1 MLDEKGMPRPVER
14 ALIVPPTSQ
23 IGPITPQQRQQLIA
37 NSVVAGVYEKDVDR
51 ESAFEML
58 QARGK
63 QAVEAQQAPPLPQQ
77 SQPGG
82 GLLGGLGG
90 IFSQPTGGRG
100 RQTVAEAAVMSA
112 VRAASSSVG
121 RQLVR
126 GVLGSLLGGSTS
138 RRRSY

>member
-1 MLDEKGMPRPVER
+1 
-14 ALIVPPTSQ
+14 
-23 IGPITPQQRQQLIA
+23 
-37 NSVVAGVYEKDVDR
+37 
-51 ESAFEML
+51 
-58 QARGK
+58 
-63 QAVEAQQAPPLPQQ
+63 
-77 SQPGG
+77 
-82 GLLGGLGG
+82 LLGGLGG
-90 IFSQPTGGRG
+90 ILGQPVGRG

>member
-1 MLDEKGMPRPVER
+1 
-14 ALIVPPTSQ
+14 
-23 IGPITPQQRQQLIA
+23 
-37 NSVVAGVYEKDVDR
+37 
-51 ESAFEML
+51 ML

-63 QAVEAQQAPPLPQQ
+63 QAAEAQQAPPIPQPQQ
-77 SQPGG
+77 SGG
-82 GLLGGLGG
+82 GILGGLGG
-90 IFSQPTGGRG
+90 IFSQPAGGRG